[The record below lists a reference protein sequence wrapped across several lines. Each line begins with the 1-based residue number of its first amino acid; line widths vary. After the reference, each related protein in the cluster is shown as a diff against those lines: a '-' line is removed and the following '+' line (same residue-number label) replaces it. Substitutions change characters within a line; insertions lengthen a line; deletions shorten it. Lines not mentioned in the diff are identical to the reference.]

1 MSGISFTRHHRWRRI
16 FDGNISGQSPC
27 LHHQGIVVLL
37 KPSRLQHTLSAR
49 TSVCVCTTLGYRTF
63 HFTPTLPSIPSLAS
77 TALAKASRRV
87 MSQQHQQG
95 DSTIIEPFPKPRSS
109 DDEMSS
115 STNNEKSSDAEAGLQ
130 PQKPPGGSGPP
141 GGPPPN
147 GGLTAWLQV
156 LGGFFLFF
164 NTWVSGWLLLVY
176 V

>member
-77 TALAKASRRV
+77 TAAGPTHPPWRKLHGASCLSSINKAIRQS
-87 MSQQHQQG
+87 S
-95 DSTIIEPFPKPRSS
+95 SPFPNP
-109 DDEMSS
+109 
-115 STNNEKSSDAEAGLQ
+115 GLQ
-130 PQKPPGGSGPP
+130 TTKCRRRPTTKSHQTPRLAFNRRS
-141 GGPPPN
+141 
-147 GGLTAWLQV
+147 LQV
-156 LGGFFLFF
+156 G
-164 NTWVSGWLLLVY
+164 VDRLVGRHRTE